1 MGSGGRG
8 SCLTGEQDILIR
20 DGGETRLLSL
30 ATFFEEYVTNDTVA
44 DVSVLSRASDGSFEF
59 KPVTAATRRPYD
71 GYLHT
76 IHTRMNKSVTVTHD
90 HPMLTLDSGDMT
102 VKTAETVDE
111 TDRLPVLSDVP
122 TDPVGTFDL
131 LDLIADSSQF
141 DNDSVYL
148 KPTVDLDDHND
159 KLHAHLTDY
168 NEQFDYDRV
177 RGFVRNNYLSLD
189 AFLAVEDVLS
199 LTRADVGLYTT
210 VGGGQ
215 TYIPAIID
223 ADADFWRFI
232 GYYLGEGHINDDT
245 SGHGSTTRRR
255 VCLNFHPTDE
265 QAYVDDVESYL
276 DELGIRYRTD
286 THETSTQIEVSSRVF
301 AAFIEWLGCGTGSY
315 TAAIPGT
322 AYQEPEKN
330 RLALLAGLFRGDGHI
345 EFTNHSNAVVYD
357 YGSVSKDLIDGMQF
371 VLHSLGIIPSYKTSQ
386 SAKSTQPAHFLR
398 ISSSEQIAALKELF
412 LPEDRERIEQRL
424 DSYDRAVSPTGHTAD
439 GGQATVPVRDIET
452 REEPVD
458 VYSLEVKDNHTF
470 VTTDGLVVH
479 NCFPKDTAAIRAA
492 ARDQGYEPSMLDA
505 ATEINDRQPARLLS
519 LLDNHVDVTDRRVAV
534 LGLSFNPGT
543 DDIRNSRAVPVIE
556 GLNERGATV
565 VAYDPVATENMCKR
579 FPDIEYA
586 DSPEAALDDAS
597 AALVVTDWPEISDL
611 DDEFDAMATPV
622 VVDGRHA
629 IDRRDG
635 IVYEGLTW

>member
-1 MGSGGRG
+1 
-8 SCLTGEQDILIR
+8 
-20 DGGETRLLSL
+20 
-30 ATFFEEYVTNDTVA
+30 
-44 DVSVLSRASDGSFEF
+44 
-59 KPVTAATRRPYD
+59 
-71 GYLHT
+71 
-76 IHTRMNKSVTVTHD
+76 MNKSVTVTHN
-90 HPMLTLDSGDMT
+90 HPMLTLDSGDMR
-102 VKTAETVDE
+102 VKAAENLDE
-111 TDRLPVLSDVP
+111 TDRLPVMSDVP
-122 TDPVGTFDL
+122 IDPTGTFDL
-131 LDLIADSSQF
+131 LELIADSPQF

-148 KPTVDLDDHND
+148 KPTANLN
-159 KLHAHLTDY
+159 AHKDELRTHLNGY

-177 RGFVRNNYLSLD
+177 HEFVRNNCLSLD
-189 AFLAVEDVLS
+189 AFLAAEDALS

-223 ADADFWRFI
+223 ADTDFWRFI
-232 GYYLGEGHINDDT
+232 GYYLSEGHINDDT

-286 THETSTQIEVSSRVF
+286 TQETSTQIEVSSRVF

-322 AYQEPEKN
+322 AYQEPEEN

-371 VLHSLGIIPSYKTSQ
+371 ILHGLGIVPSYKTSQ
-386 SAKSTQPAHFLR
+386 SEKSTRPAHFLR
-398 ISSSEQIAALKELF
+398 VSSSEQIAALKQLF

-424 DSYDRAVSPTGHTAD
+424 DSYDRTVSPTGHTAD
-439 GGQATVPVRDIET
+439 GGQATVPVRNIET

-458 VYSLEVKDNHTF
+458 VYSIEVKDNHTF

-492 ARDQGYEPSMLDA
+492 AREQGYEPSMLDA
-505 ATEINDRQPARLLS
+505 ATEINDRQPNRLLS
-519 LLDNHVDVTDRRVAV
+519 LLDNHVDVADKRVAV
-534 LGLSFNPGT
+534 LGLSFKPGT

-556 GLNERGATV
+556 GLNERGASV
-565 VAYDPVATENMCKR
+565 VAYDPVATDNMR
-579 FPDIEYA
+579 EQFPGIEYA
-586 DSPEAALDDAS
+586 DTPEAALDDAS
-597 AALVVTDWPEISDL
+597 AALVVTDWPEIADI
-611 DDEFDAMATPV
+611 DDEFDTMSTPV
-622 VVDGRHA
+622 VIDGRHA